1 MVSIVTTVPVVT
13 VGGFGYTFDDV
24 VTGQSS
30 LTTGHMNLL
39 DSLLR
44 TVCCEI
50 KRIVF
55 ERIAD
60 YGRKFEGGAKL

>member
-1 MVSIVTTVPVVT
+1 MIITIDKDTRFPQIMTWSVTTVPVVT

-39 DSLLR
+39 DSLLKDSMLR
-44 TVCCEI
+44 
-50 KRIVF
+50 
-55 ERIAD
+55 D
-60 YGRKFEGGAKL
+60 